1 MCVCGGAICPLPFF
15 SNFSEIEKRT
25 ETERYN
31 LKLIFAPLRFLDLST
46 VLRLLKQLRSA
57 RLNGCMMIFKV
68 FFLTPTFFERRFLM
82 WIQTIKLPEFWFD
95 FLDDE
100 FWFWFVLFLVRFFVF
115 FPPLTIVISIFF
127 IRYITLLIFPWT
139 FWINKLKGVVLEK
152 LGRTRIL
159 KVSKS
164 QKHFFLKRNIKQNSP
179 LWSYIVH
186 FLSNEVSRKIPFEI
200 YWPLV

>member
-1 MCVCGGAICPLPFF
+1 MDLP
-15 SNFSEIEKRT
+15 
-25 ETERYN
+25 
-31 LKLIFAPLRFLDLST
+31 T

-68 FFLTPTFFERRFLM
+68 FFLTPTFFQRRFLM

-152 LGRTRIL
+152 LGHIRVV

-164 QKHFFLKRNIKQNSP
+164 QKHFFLETPLPKKRTRYLTKFCPIKLGNISFVFWAMEFQEKM
-179 LWSYIVH
+179 LLR
-186 FLSNEVSRKIPFEI
+186 FTDL
-200 YWPLV
+200 